1 MAQVVLGLGCSHSP
15 MLNMEPDAWVER
27 GSRDRH
33 IPKLRDTSGAVVTF
47 DALLERAGDSF
58 AEQLDIERIRT
69 RHAAN
74 QKAVAAAEKVLYAA
88 HPDVVIMFGDDHKEV
103 FHDDNMPSLGI
114 YLGETIPYAP
124 SGIMKWPYDLKL
136 VTPLWYPQEQREFP
150 VAVDFGTHIA
160 ESLNEEGFDVA
171 TSRYYKPGQAMS
183 HAFGF
188 IYWRLMHNGGAIPT
202 VPIHLNTYFP
212 PNQPTPARCLALG
225 RAVRHAIESWA
236 KDLRVAVIGS
246 GGLSHFV
253 VDEELDNQFLE
264 VLASGQAD
272 RITSLSRAKLNS
284 GNSELR
290 CWIAMAG
297 AVEGKKM
304 SLIDYVPCYRSLA
317 GTGCGMAFASWA

>member
-15 MLNMEPDAWVER
+15 MLNMEPDVWEER
-27 GSRDRH
+27 GRH
-33 IPKLRDTSGAVVTF
+33 DCQIPKLRDRSGAVVRF
-47 DALLERAGDSF
+47 EALLERAGDSF

-74 QKAVAAAEKVLYAA
+74 QKAIAAVEQALYAA
-88 HPDVVIMFGDDHKEV
+88 RPDVIVMFGDDHKEV
-103 FHDDNMPSLGI
+103 FHDDNMPSLGV

-124 SGIMKWPYDLKL
+124 SGIMKWPYPEIRA
-136 VTPLWYPQEQREFP
+136 TPLWYPQEPSAFP
-150 VAVDFGTHIA
+150 VAVNLGMHIV
-160 ESLNEEGFDVA
+160 ESLNEDGFDVA

-188 IYWRLMHNGGAIPT
+188 IYWRLMHNRGAIPT

-212 PNQPTPARCLALG
+212 PNQPTPARCLAIG
-225 RAVRHAIESWA
+225 RGVRHAIESWP
-236 KDLRVAVIGS
+236 KGVRVAVIGS

-253 VDEELDNQFLE
+253 VDEEFDKSFLA
-264 VLASGQAD
+264 VLAAGDAEG
-272 RITSLSRAKLNS
+272 ITALPRAKLNS

-297 AVEGKKM
+297 VVEDKTM
-304 SLIDYVPCYRSLA
+304 SLIDYIPCYRTLA